1 MARRQFIGGLDI
13 GTTKIVAV
21 VAEISPSGYPVV
33 KGLGECAAI
42 GIRKGAV
49 TDGASLAK
57 VIDQALKE
65 AQDMAGEN
73 VAAVYVASHVVKQLT
88 DQYNV
93 VDEKLTE
100 SIKAVGLKIQETLP
114 AIVASARAVL
124 TDTQKN
130 IGTVLVDIGGTITEI
145 AVFDQGLLRYTATLN
160 VGCDHISS
168 DLAVGLRTSISEGE
182 RIKRMLGLEKTE
194 PQLQLEVCSVGGHE
208 KRKVSASTALDI
220 MHSRVQEIFELIYK
234 ELNYQF
240 RLEALA
246 GGLVLTG
253 GGALLRNVVQY
264 ANLRLNLA
272 KVEIGIPAKLSV
284 PKEQWQSPI
293 YASALGLVMYG
304 AQKSSRC
311 SDRLSGW
318 RGVINKFI
326 Y

>member
-21 VAEISPSGYPVV
+21 VAEISPSGYPLV

-42 GIRKGAV
+42 GIRKGSV
-49 TDGASLAK
+49 TDGASLSK

-65 AQDMAGEN
+65 AQAMAGEQ
-73 VAAVYVASHVVKQLT
+73 VESVYVASHIVKQLT
-88 DQYNV
+88 DQYNI

-100 SIKAVGLKIQETLP
+100 SIKMLGLNIQETLP
-114 AIVASARAVL
+114 AIVASAQAVL

-145 AVFDQGLLRYTATLN
+145 AVFDQGLPRYTATLN
-160 VGCDHISS
+160 VGCDHITS
-168 DLAVGLRTSISEGE
+168 DLAVCLRTSISEGE

-194 PQLQLEVCSVGGHE
+194 PQLQLEVSSVGGHE
-208 KRKVSASTALDI
+208 KRKVPAGAALDI
-220 MHSRVQEIFELIYK
+220 IHSRVQEIFELIQR

-253 GGALLRNVVQY
+253 GGALLRNVVEY
-264 ANLRLNLA
+264 ANSQLNLA
-272 KVEIGIPAKLSV
+272 KVEIGLPAKLSA
-284 PKEQWQSPI
+284 PKEQWQSPV
-293 YASALGLVMYG
+293 YASSLGLVMYG
-304 AQKSSRC
+304 AQKSSRR
-311 SDRLSGW
+311 SERLSGW

-326 Y
+326 